1 MFKSNRIRHSLRIR
15 DDFQK
20 SRISNLQ
27 SPISNLQSPII
38 NHQSSISNLS
48 NLSPSPPASPPFL
61 CSFFLEQPPPGFKV
75 APSKAVRRSF
85 TTPENNSVPCFT
97 RLATKGGSA
106 SGKQEPSKKRGCGVP
121 PQSE

>member
-27 SPISNLQSPII
+27 SPISN
-38 NHQSSISNLS
+38 HQSSIS